1 MQELG
6 NMDSTMI
13 LTALLMLAAGIGVF
27 LMSCDMLS
35 SNLESIS
42 STKLRAMFSKASK
55 SKIRGVGIG
64 AVSTAA
70 IQSSGAT
77 SVLVIGF
84 VNAGIMS
91 LPLAASVIY
100 GANIGTTITA
110 QIVALGSFGNS
121 ISMTAVFSSLA
132 GVGAFM
138 NLFAKSDK
146 YKKIGGIIAGF
157 GLLFVGL
164 SLMSD
169 SMEGFAELP
178 EVKEFLA
185 SIDNVILLVI
195 LGMLLTALVQSS
207 SVVTGIAVVMVAQG
221 MISLDQGIYLTMGS
235 NIGSCIVAII
245 AGFTSGLNAKR
256 TALIHLLFNTFGVVL
271 FVLAGQVLGIFDL
284 SYGMFFQNLF
294 PDMGAVQL
302 AMFHTFFNCT
312 TVIIMLPLTEKLI
325 SLVMKILPD
334 KQFDEPVDDSVPHF
348 FYINDYMLRTPAI
361 AVEQVK
367 NEIINMSRLA
377 MENFRSAYKMI
388 QTMDFSEMETFKK
401 NEAQIDFLNKEVAR
415 FLVKLSNLPLS
426 RNDSIYIS
434 TAYRS
439 ITDLERIGDYAE
451 NIMEYAEKMK
461 ETNEGFSDIAKAEIV
476 KVEQLVEDLY
486 DKVLVAYSMAD
497 NRSMEMAYDIEEQI
511 DHFTD
516 SMAENHIRRLNEGV
530 CTLDVGAKYLALA
543 SDTERVA
550 DHLINFG
557 KTIRDLKH
565 SIS

>member
-1 MQELG
+1 
-6 NMDSTMI
+6 MDSTMI
-13 LTALLMLAAGIGVF
+13 LTALLMLVAGIGVF
-27 LMSCDMLS
+27 LISCNMLS

-42 STKLRAMFSKASK
+42 SSKLRAMFSKASK
-55 SKIRGVGIG
+55 SKVRGVGIG

-77 SVLVIGF
+77 TVLVIGF

-91 LPLAASVIY
+91 LPLAASIIY

-110 QIVALGSFGNS
+110 QIVALGSFGDS
-121 ISMTAVFSSLA
+121 ISMTAIFSAFA
-132 GVGAFM
+132 GIGAFM

-146 YKKIGGIIAGF
+146 YKKIGGIVAGF

-169 SMEGFAELP
+169 SLEGFAELP

-185 SIDNVILLVI
+185 SIDSIILLLLLGVIL
-195 LGMLLTALVQSS
+195 TAIVQSS
-207 SVVTGIAVVMVAQG
+207 SVVTGIAVVMVAEG

-256 TALIHLLFNTFGVVL
+256 TALIHLLFNTFGVIL
-271 FVLAGQVLGIFDL
+271 FVIIGYIVSPFGF
-284 SYGMFFQNLF
+284 SYGMLFQSLF

-302 AMFHTFFNCT
+302 AMFHTFFNCV
-312 TVIIMLPLTEKLI
+312 TVIIMLPLTNKLI

-334 KQFDEPVDDSVPHF
+334 KHIDEPVDDSVPHM
-348 FYINDYMLRTPAI
+348 FYINDYMLKTPAI

-377 MENFRSAYKMI
+377 MDNFRSSYNMI
-388 QTMDFSEMETFKK
+388 MTMDFTDLEEFRK
-401 NEAQIDFLNKEVAR
+401 NEEQIDYLNKEVAR

-426 RNDSIYIS
+426 KSDSIYIS

-461 ETNEGFSDIAKAEIV
+461 ETNEGFSNIAKAEIE
-476 KVEQLVEDLY
+476 KVEKLVEDLY
-486 DKVLVAYSMAD
+486 DKILVAYSMKD
-497 NRSMEMAYDIEEQI
+497 NRSLEIAYDIEEQI
-511 DHFTD
+511 DIFTD
-516 SMAENHIRRLNEGV
+516 EMAENHIKRLNEGV

-557 KTIRDLKH
+557 KTIRDLKPY
-565 SIS
+565 SQ